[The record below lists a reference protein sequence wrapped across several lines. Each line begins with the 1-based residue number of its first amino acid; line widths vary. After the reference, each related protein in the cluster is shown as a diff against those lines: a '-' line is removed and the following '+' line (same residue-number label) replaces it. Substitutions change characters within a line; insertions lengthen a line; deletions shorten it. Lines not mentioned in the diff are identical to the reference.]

1 MHTFRTLKLV
11 FCALLLALAFA
22 APAKSVELGFRIG
35 KVVAAEITAQP
46 QEIINIESYPYPY
59 KFNKT
64 LYAAVTLKME
74 PNRSLSPLDYTL
86 TIGSASGIC
95 ISVGN
100 NMDSFFCSPT
110 VIYPASKDYARVLFL
125 FDAAK
130 VKLPAVGKTVTA
142 ALRTRLK
149 GRGNVSFAMVNL
161 GVKPFSDCKTIPAN
175 GALK

>member
-1 MHTFRTLKLV
+1 MQTYRSLKLA
-11 FCALLLALAFA
+11 FCAALLALAFA
-22 APAKSVELGFRIG
+22 APAKSVELGFHIG
-35 KVVAAEITAQP
+35 KVVAAEITAMP

-59 KFNKT
+59 KFKKT
-64 LYAAVTLKME
+64 LYAVVTLKMV

-86 TIGSASGIC
+86 SIGSASGIC
-95 ISVGN
+95 VSVVN
-100 NMDSFFCSPT
+100 NMDSFICSPT
-110 VIYPASKDYARVLFL
+110 VMYPASKDYARMLFL
-125 FDAAK
+125 FDAAN